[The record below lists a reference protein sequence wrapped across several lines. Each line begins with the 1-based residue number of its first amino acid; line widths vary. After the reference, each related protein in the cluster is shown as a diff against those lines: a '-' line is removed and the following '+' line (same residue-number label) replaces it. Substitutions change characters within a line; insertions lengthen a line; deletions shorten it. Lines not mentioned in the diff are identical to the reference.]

1 MLRLREACEA
11 VIRLTQMCLQKILML
26 LQEEAPQEGVQEAA
40 AAQHASE
47 LQAFRRQVQIRD
59 EQIRQQEDELMAL
72 RERLVVRP
80 QYLYHFHLL
89 VRL

>member
-1 MLRLREACEA
+1 MWGCHTADADVPAKDIGSE
-11 VIRLTQMCLQKILML
+11 VL

-72 RERLVVRP
+72 RERLVLRP
-80 QYLYHFHLL
+80 QYLYRFHLL